1 MRQVRLQC
9 SRLTKVRPMS
19 MAVIMIP
26 LPASL
31 FRILSGILTRD
42 LALDILYTYP
52 CLVSEG
58 LRRSILA
65 AIKQQKISF

>member
-19 MAVIMIP
+19 MAFIMIP

-31 FRILSGILTRD
+31 FRILSGILTWD

-52 CLVSEG
+52 C
-58 LRRSILA
+58 R
-65 AIKQQKISF
+65 

>member
-9 SRLTKVRPMS
+9 SRLTKVRPMF

-26 LPASL
+26 LPGSL
-31 FRILSGILTRD
+31 FRILSGILTWD

>member
-1 MRQVRLQC
+1 MRQVRIQC

-19 MAVIMIP
+19 MAFIMIP

-31 FRILSGILTRD
+31 FRILTWD

-52 CLVSEG
+52 C
-58 LRRSILA
+58 R
-65 AIKQQKISF
+65 

>member
-19 MAVIMIP
+19 MAFIMIP
-26 LPASL
+26 LPGSL
-31 FRILSGILTRD
+31 FRILSGILTWD
-42 LALDILYTYP
+42 LALDILYTYQ